1 MKIRQLIRDLFL
13 TGLALAILYQQV
25 FVAAQAQAI
34 LIFLVIFLLGSV
46 PVLRGDTKDE
56 PGVFARFIMSML
68 GVHPDGYDSSSDDT
82 HSRHRGSRRQDS
94 SDS

>member
-1 MKIRQLIRDLFL
+1 MKTRQWIRDLFL

-46 PVLRGDTKDE
+46 PVLRGDTKDR

-68 GVHPDGYDSSSDDT
+68 GVKEFYDDSSNDT
-82 HSRHRGSRRQDS
+82 RSKRHGSRPPDS
-94 SDS
+94 SD